1 MVTNCFVP
9 NLTLILLNYTEVVNK
24 IFRFLSEKEMMV
36 LTQEELNNIYIG
48 PVIDFP
54 SKYAY
59 ILKIVWLA
67 GFYAPLV
74 PVVVIIAVVG
84 LILNYVF

>member
-1 MVTNCFVP
+1 
-9 NLTLILLNYTEVVNK
+9 
-24 IFRFLSEKEMMV
+24 MV

-74 PVVVIIAVVG
+74 PIVVIIAVIG
-84 LILNYVF
+84 LILNYAF